1 MSKVRPRRPD
11 SHFPSDEVE
20 GLTSGADPTANE
32 RETRPA
38 PPDADAPQTHELQFY
53 IPATGPPSRPRRTLK
68 HDDTFAVFDSHGDI
82 GATAGGPDGLFDHD
96 TRYLSHLELL
106 INGAQPLLL
115 DSAIR
120 DDNLSFYV
128 DLTNPDV
135 FVDDKIALLKDSVYI
150 SRTIYL
156 KDGSLRER
164 LEVSNQS
171 AEDIRLNLSLAFA
184 NDFADIFEVRGVRRA
199 KRGRAWAQVLAPGA
213 VALYYRGLDDVLR
226 ETALSFEPDPSLL
239 IDSVATYSLHLAPRA
254 ARTIFLTAA
263 SRGQLPKSTQSFF
276 NGLLGLH
283 RDLKTA
289 AKDSASVETSDL
301 ALNEILW
308 RSTADVQM
316 LLTDTPQG
324 PYPYAG
330 IPWYSTTFG
339 RDGIITAL
347 QMLWFD
353 PSIAVGVLK
362 RLAFY
367 QGRADDPRAD
377 CEPGKILHEMRGGEM
392 AARGEI
398 PFGLYYGTVDAT
410 PLFVV
415 LAGYYARRTGDYAL
429 VAELW
434 PSIERALAW
443 IDGPG
448 DLDGDGFVEYA
459 RHSEKGL
466 TNQGWKDSHD
476 SVFHADGRL
485 AEGPIALVEV
495 QGYVYAARRLAAHC
509 ARELGMNDRAL
520 ELGRSAEELRQRFEE
535 AFWCPEI
542 GTYALA
548 LDGAKAQ
555 CKVRTSN
562 AGHALYTGIAR
573 PDRAQEV
580 ADGLLDTSFFSGW
593 GVRTVARGESR
604 YNPMSY
610 HNGSIWPHDN
620 ALIAHGLGRYGFKRG
635 VNVIFESLV
644 RAAGYMEAR
653 RIPELY
659 CGFRRRRGR
668 GPTLYPA
675 ACSPQA
681 WAASAPF
688 LLIQTMLG
696 LEFDHKARQI
706 RLVNPNV
713 PVFAGEIVIRNLSL
727 GAARVDIALRQD
739 AQAAISLHVL
749 RTSGDVQVSLVF
761 DPDIREHPLTARV

>member
-1 MSKVRPRRPD
+1 MSRTNSNRTTPIPRSSSEEEVAAFAAGATPD
-11 SHFPSDEVE
+11 PGGDS
-20 GLTSGADPTANE
+20 
-32 RETRPA
+32 
-38 PPDADAPQTHELQFY
+38 PQTHELQFY

-106 INGAQPLLL
+106 IDGAQPLLL
-115 DSAIR
+115 DSALR

-128 DLTNPDV
+128 DLTNPDI
-135 FVDDKIALLKDSVYI
+135 FRDDKIALLKDSVYV
-150 SRTIYL
+150 SRTLYL

-171 AEDIRLNLSLAFA
+171 AEEVRLNLSIGFA
-184 NDFADIFEVRGVRRA
+184 NDFADIFEVRGVRRMR
-199 KRGRAWAQVLAPGA
+199 RGRAWAQLLAAGA
-213 VALYYRGLDDVLR
+213 VALYYRGLDGALR

-239 IDSVATYSLHLAPRA
+239 VDSLATYSLRLAPRQA
-254 ARTIFLTAA
+254 QTIFLTAA
-263 SRGQLPKSTQSFF
+263 SRGRLPKSTQSFF
-276 NGLLGLH
+276 NGLTGLH
-283 RDLKTA
+283 REWKA
-289 AKDSASVETSDL
+289 ATIHSAHVETSDPT
-301 ALNEILW
+301 LNQILW
-308 RSTADVQM
+308 RSTADVRM
-316 LLTDTPQG
+316 LLTKTPEG

-362 RLAFY
+362 RLAAH
-367 QGRADDPRAD
+367 QAIECDARAD
-377 CEPGKILHEMRGGEM
+377 CEPGKILHEMRAGEM
-392 AARGEI
+392 AALGEV
-398 PFGLYYGTVDAT
+398 PFGLYYGSVDST

-415 LAGYYARRTGDYAL
+415 LAGYYARRTGDYGL
-429 VAELW
+429 VSELW
-434 PSIERALAW
+434 PAIERALAW

-448 DLDGDGFVEYA
+448 DPDGDGFVEYA
-459 RHSEKGL
+459 RHTEEGL
-466 TNQGWKDSHD
+466 RNQGWKDSHD
-476 SVFHADGRL
+476 SVFHADGRF
-485 AEGPIALVEV
+485 AEGPIALVEA
-495 QGYVYAARRLAAHC
+495 QAYVYAARRLAAHC
-509 ARELGMNDRAL
+509 ASELGLEDRAN
-520 ELGRSAEELRQRFEE
+520 ELASAAEILRARFEE
-535 AFWCPEI
+535 AFWCEEI

-548 LDGAKAQ
+548 LDGEKKQ

-562 AGHALYTGIAR
+562 AGHALYSGIAR
-573 PDRAQEV
+573 PDRAQRV
-580 ADGLLDTSFFSGW
+580 AEGLLDAAFFSGW

-620 ALIAHGLGRYGFKRG
+620 ALIAHGFGRYGFKDG
-635 VNVIFESLV
+635 VAAVFDSLT
-644 RAAGYMEAR
+644 RAASYMEAR

-688 LLIQTMLG
+688 LFIQTMLG

-706 RLVNPNV
+706 RLVNPAV
-713 PVFAGEIVIRNLSL
+713 PLSAGEIVIRNLSL
-727 GAARVDIALRQD
+727 GEARVDLALRQD
-739 AQAAISLHVL
+739 ARSAISLHVL
-749 RTSGDVQVSLVF
+749 RTIGDVQVSLVF
-761 DPDIREHPLTARV
+761 DPDVLEHPLTAKA